1 MASAD
6 EPPITPEQ
14 VEERLLGGPRRHR
27 RDQVAEA
34 AGVPVEHARR
44 LWRAVGFADVG
55 DVAVAFTDRD
65 LEALT
70 RVQGL
75 VRDGVLDDEL
85 AVSVTRAM
93 GHNAARLVEWL
104 YDALV
109 EHLVDEGWRWRPRP
123 AGPSSW

>member
-1 MASAD
+1 MLGDRRIAVLNFTDKAD
-6 EPPITPEQ
+6 
-14 VEERLLGGPRRHR
+14 
-27 RDQVAEA
+27 
-34 AGVPVEHARR
+34 
-44 LWRAVGFADVG
+44 G
-55 DVAVAFTDRD
+55 DSFTDRD

-109 EHLVDEGWRWRPRP
+109 EHLVDEGLEVEAAAGRSFPVGVFDLARSVPTATAVERVDVGGMSSGWRLTRV
-123 AGPSSW
+123 AD